1 MEKILLCYWLGE
13 GKSNV
18 FKSESLDKSTTPQG
32 TPIHPGIFGQY
43 KLALEEKE
51 DIR

>member
-1 MEKILLCYWLGE
+1 M
-13 GKSNV
+13 V
-18 FKSESLDKSTTPQG
+18 FESEAPGRSTTPQG

-51 DIR
+51 DIRYGTMGLDLGRVG